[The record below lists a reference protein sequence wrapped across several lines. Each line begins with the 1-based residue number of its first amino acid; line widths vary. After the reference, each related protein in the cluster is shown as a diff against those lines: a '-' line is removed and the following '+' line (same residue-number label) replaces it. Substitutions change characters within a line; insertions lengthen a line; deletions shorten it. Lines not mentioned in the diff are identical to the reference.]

1 MCTMDKPFNGTFDG
15 DGRTISGLI
24 VGSSDVNKVKT
35 HAGLFAELGKD
46 AVVSKVGIVN
56 SYIRGHEYVGA
67 FAGVNGGRIENCF
80 SMSSVVGASIN
91 EDGSVT
97 EATNV
102 GGLVGQNNGFLA
114 RSISVG
120 RVVTGGTQNIGGI
133 VGDGMKSTVMWCYYN
148 KEICTGSDGRRLGG
162 ISGVDV
168 EEGAK
173 GLTTDEMTGDRAKKY
188 MRGLSF
194 GSVWFSKDD
203 DKGKKFYPVL
213 REDELQKAEKAEIV
227 KDASGNLEWEVRGS
241 VMIITSQK
249 DVEIKEGTFGSTDL
263 SAVQNVTFNG
273 SEGEIT
279 ISDLPAALNPINV
292 IFDGDVVVKESA
304 FAEKD
309 VAYVEINSANITL
322 EAGAFAANK
331 NIVAKIAK
339 GVSKVDLNNNF
350 TFVIL
355 SEGASINEESL
366 ENMVV
371 LDESMR
377 DVFRVLRANALSKK
391 DITGDA
397 LAGFIGSLNVN
408 DILLISEGTLKD
420 KVSGVAVDAGTL
432 SNTRALVRVGASD
445 ELPESFSGVV
455 SPVKPKGRE
464 IYASVHLDDCKICID
479 FYTVDKVENFEC
491 SIDGETVDT
500 DPDRS
505 SKGFTYGGKLLN
517 YQYRCILG
525 LDQVNSDIKVN
536 FGFKIAEDE
545 METISFS
552 YSVRTYV
559 YKLAAE
565 GKIDPVLAVYLLGCV
580 SQWCKKP
587 DAYVPLDMQQK
598 IIMAAD
604 IEKLQKSSE
613 PLLKFDETKL
623 SKMEIDRL
631 NYGLTIENDGSLK
644 CRLYVERTENAKGY
658 LTVDRSKLM
667 QDETT
672 GKFYFEKSISLSD
685 LGSEISF
692 KIERSN
698 NTDTVTVRVSAL
710 DYIATACDEESG
722 ANPRDRLFMQALYYY
737 YKAATSKQS

>member
-1 MCTMDKPFNGTFDG
+1 MN
-15 DGRTISGLI
+15 
-24 VGSSDVNKVKT
+24 DV
-35 HAGLFAELGKD
+35 
-46 AVVSKVGIVN
+46 
-56 SYIRGHEYVGA
+56 
-67 FAGVNGGRIENCF
+67 
-80 SMSSVVGASIN
+80 
-91 EDGSVT
+91 
-97 EATNV
+97 
-102 GGLVGQNNGFLA
+102 
-114 RSISVG
+114 
-120 RVVTGGTQNIGGI
+120 
-133 VGDGMKSTVMWCYYN
+133 
-148 KEICTGSDGRRLGG
+148 
-162 ISGVDV
+162 
-168 EEGAK
+168 
-173 GLTTDEMTGDRAKKY
+173 
-188 MRGLSF
+188 
-194 GSVWFSKDD
+194 
-203 DKGKKFYPVL
+203 
-213 REDELQKAEKAEIV
+213 
-227 KDASGNLEWEVRGS
+227 
-241 VMIITSQK
+241 
-249 DVEIKEGTFGSTDL
+249 
-263 SAVQNVTFNG
+263 
-273 SEGEIT
+273 
-279 ISDLPAALNPINV
+279 
-292 IFDGDVVVKESA
+292 
-304 FAEKD
+304 
-309 VAYVEINSANITL
+309 
-322 EAGAFAANK
+322 
-331 NIVAKIAK
+331 
-339 GVSKVDLNNNF
+339 
-350 TFVIL
+350 
-355 SEGASINEESL
+355 
-366 ENMVV
+366 
-371 LDESMR
+371 
-377 DVFRVLRANALSKK
+377 
-391 DITGDA
+391 
-397 LAGFIGSLNVN
+397 
-408 DILLISEGTLKD
+408 LLISEGTLKD
-420 KVSGVAVDAGTL
+420 KVSEDAFDADVL
-432 SNTRALVRVGASD
+432 SNTRALVRVDASD

-455 SPVKPKGRE
+455 SLVKPKGRE

-500 DPDRS
+500 DPERS

-580 SQWCKKP
+580 SQWFKKP

-644 CRLYVERTENAKGY
+644 CRLYVEQTKNAKGY

-667 QDETT
+667 QDKIN
-672 GKFYFEKSISLSD
+672 GGFYFEKSISLSD

-698 NTDTVTVRVSAL
+698 NTDTVTVSVSAL
-710 DYIATACDEESG
+710 DYIAAVYYDEESG